1 MANQKLIDH
10 LNQALSIEYAAVV
23 QYNQHSALIQGT
35 DRKVYEGF
43 FTEASEEARDHAK
56 KVADW
61 IVNIGGVP
69 TIEVAS
75 VRQATDL
82 TTMLEVDLETEK
94 EALAAYRA
102 AHAAA
107 EDASP
112 IQFMIEE
119 QIMAEQEDVWEI
131 EKFLSQR
138 NIEISGAESGQK
150 AG

>member
-1 MANQKLIDH
+1 MSQQKLIDH
-10 LNQALSIEYAAVV
+10 LNHALSIEYAAVI
-23 QYNQHSALIQGT
+23 QYNQHSALVQGN
-35 DRKVYEGF
+35 DRKLYEEF

-69 TIEVAS
+69 SVEVGA
-75 VRQATDL
+75 VRQATDV
-82 TTMLEVDLETEK
+82 TTMLEVDLATEK

-138 NIEISGAESGQK
+138 SIEISDSDSGQK